1 MANKF
6 KAHCKIINY
15 LSAEYPEHY
24 QLFEGT
30 CLVNSLSARKG
41 RPGLTVILPTG
52 ATLKKIQDLA
62 LSDDPDKEN
71 RGADMLNAMIFRG
84 SYKTAADWNAAKI
97 VPNSLFPSQKVGI
110 KSASGDE
117 VTFVSGAV
125 AKLDPK
131 FIDASHERNLAVYKL
146 VSGEIP
152 VTTTE
157 PYGAEKSK
165 GGKKG
170 AYEDI
175 SAKSKELRWKIAIYV
190 ENQYANKHAA
200 RQTSGVNN
208 ICPYAEFTSSL
219 VCHIA
224 QADMGLFRNRVLP
237 VLGCDK
243 MDFYFLLEPHATS
256 GDYLISDAMIQ
267 EWWSRPRLGAGVCVE
282 CKRLCE
288 QELNKTTGAAVYSN
302 RAGLQSAIHKIR
314 KSLTDKMDAR
324 PREAV
329 TNIES
334 AYAPISTSNSIGN
347 INDVYPADLASFYAA
362 QPKLKMIQDELRYS
376 ANVAFARLESNWN
389 ASDYNELLNY
399 IGESTHVILNGV
411 KLQFMIAPGD
421 QARLIKGFLWST
433 AFMHIPMTESE
444 ANSLR
449 TANTASHRDDMN
461 GVVFNIQKDAYARHN
476 RLVEKTGDD
485 ISRLIDSIKSDMDP
499 ETKAKLLAKLQS

>member
-15 LSAEYPEHY
+15 LASEYPELA

-30 CLVNSLSARKG
+30 CLINSLSARKG
-41 RPGLTVILPTG
+41 RPGITIILPTG

-62 LSDDPDKEN
+62 YSDDPDKEN

-125 AKLDPK
+125 AKLDGK
-131 FIDASHERNLAVYKL
+131 FVDASTDRNLAVYKL

-152 VTTTE
+152 VTTAE

-165 GGKKG
+165 GSKKG
-170 AYEDI
+170 AYDDI

-190 ENQYANKHAA
+190 ENQYMNLHNA
-200 RQTSGVNN
+200 RQSSGMSS
-208 ICPYAEFTSSL
+208 ICSYTEMTSSL
-219 VCHIA
+219 ICHIA
-224 QADMGLFRNRVLP
+224 SADAGLFRNRVLP

-267 EWWSRPRLGAGVCVE
+267 EWWSRPRRGAGVCVDA
-282 CKRLCE
+282 KRLCE
-288 QELNKTTGAAVYSN
+288 NELSNKTGPAVYSN
-302 RAGLQSAIHKIR
+302 RTGLQAAIHKIR
-314 KSLTDKMDAR
+314 KSLTDKMGAR

-329 TNIES
+329 SNIDA
-334 AYAPISTSNSIGN
+334 AYMSISTNNCIGE
-347 INDVYPADLASFYAA
+347 ITDVYPADLASFYAA

-376 ANVAFARLESNWN
+376 ANVAFSRLESKWN
-389 ASDYNELLNY
+389 SSDYNELLNY

-444 ANSLR
+444 SNTLR
-449 TANTASHRDDMN
+449 MSNTAVHRDDMN
-461 GVVFNIQKDAYARHN
+461 GVVFNIQKEAYGRHN

-485 ISRLIDSIKSDMDP
+485 ISRLIDSIKDDMDP
-499 ETKAKLLAKLQS
+499 DTRAKLLAKLSS